1 MLEWLSRNYSA
12 DHSANDYSGFLFIYG
27 MRVVIIGPAYPL
39 RGGLATYNERLAR
52 AFQEAGDEVRLVTFS
67 LQYPN
72 FLFPGQTQF
81 SAEAGPVDLDIEVS
95 LNSVNPL
102 SWVRVG
108 RKIRSERPDLVVFRF
123 WLPFMG
129 PALGTVARLVRGN
142 GHTRVVAITDNVIP
156 HEKRPGDGPLTR
168 YFLSACDGFVTM
180 SRSVLSDL
188 KRLGFGELP
197 ALYRPHPLYDNF
209 GPIKSK
215 NLALKALALPDTLGY
230 LLFFG
235 FIRAYKGLDIL
246 LEAFADARLVALP
259 IKLIIAGEFYED
271 VAPYEELIQRHNLE
285 KRIIR
290 ATDFIPNERV
300 VDYFCAADL
309 IVQPYKNATQS
320 GVSQI
325 AYHFERPMLV
335 TDVGG
340 LAELILDGVV
350 GYVVPPAPAAIADAV
365 VDFYANHREQGFAAG
380 TREEKKQFSWSVM
393 VSALKEVARI

>member
-1 MLEWLSRNYSA
+1 MK
-12 DHSANDYSGFLFIYG
+12 
-27 MRVVIIGPAYPL
+27 VVIIGPAYPL

-52 AFQEAGDEVRLVTFS
+52 AFQAAGDEVRLITFS
-67 LQYPN
+67 LQYPD

-81 SAEAGPVDLDIEVS
+81 STEAGPADLEIEVS

-102 SWVRVG
+102 SWLAVG
-108 RKIRSERPDLVVFRF
+108 RRLRRARPDLVVFRF

-180 SRSVLSDL
+180 SRSVLADL
-188 KRLGFGELP
+188 QRLGFRRPP

-209 GPIKSK
+209 GP
-215 NLALKALALPDTLGY
+215 ALPKAAALAALGLDPAFRY
-230 LLFFG
+230 VLFFG

-246 LEAFADARLVALP
+246 LEAMADARVAALP
-259 IKLIIAGEFYED
+259 VKLLIAGEFYED
-271 VAPYEELIQRHNLE
+271 AAPYEALIKKYDLE
-285 KRIIR
+285 SRLVR

-300 VDYFCAADL
+300 AAYFSAANL
-309 IVQPYKNATQS
+309 VVQPYKNATQS
-320 GVSQI
+320 GVSQV
-325 AYHFERPMLV
+325 AYHFGRPMLV

-340 LAELILDGVV
+340 LAELIPAGVV
-350 GYVVPPAPAAIADAV
+350 GYVVPPMPAAIAEAL
-365 VDFYANHREQGFAAG
+365 VDFYTHNREEALAAG
-380 TREEKKQFSWSVM
+380 VRQEAKKFSWEVM
-393 VSALKEVARI
+393 VTALKEVAGLTG

>member
-1 MLEWLSRNYSA
+1 
-12 DHSANDYSGFLFIYG
+12 

-81 SAEAGPVDLDIEVS
+81 SAEEGPADLDIEVS

-108 RKIRSERPDLVVFRF
+108 RKIRSERPDVVVFRF

-129 PALGTVARLVRGN
+129 PALGTVARLVHSN
-142 GHTRVVAITDNVIP
+142 DHTRVVAITDNVIP
-156 HEKRPGDGPLTR
+156 HEKRPGDGLLTR
-168 YFLSACDGFVTM
+168 YFLRACDGFVTM
-180 SRSVLSDL
+180 SRSVLGDL
-188 KRLGFGELP
+188 ERLGFGKLP

-209 GPIKSK
+209 GPIKPK
-215 NLALKALALPDTLGY
+215 NLALKALNLPDTLGY

-271 VAPYEELIQRHNLE
+271 VAPYEELIQRYDLE
-285 KRIIR
+285 KRIIK

-340 LAELILDGVV
+340 LAELIPDGVV
-350 GYVVPPAPAAIADAV
+350 GYVVPPTPAAIADAV
-365 VDFYANHREQGFAAG
+365 VDFYVNHREQGFSAG

>member
-1 MLEWLSRNYSA
+1 MLRQA
-12 DHSANDYSGFLFIYG
+12 QHDVFKFILN

-81 SAEAGPVDLDIEVS
+81 STEPGPADLAIEVS

-102 SWVRVG
+102 SWLAVG
-108 RKIRSERPDLVVFRF
+108 RKLRRERPDVVIFRF

-188 KRLGFGELP
+188 QQLGFGRKP

-209 GPIKSK
+209 GPIKPK
-215 NLALKALALPDTLGY
+215 AVALAALKLPATTSY
-230 LLFFG
+230 VLFFG

-246 LEAFADARLVALP
+246 LEAWADARVAALP
-259 IKLIIAGEFYED
+259 VKLIIAGEFYED
-271 VAPYEELIQRHNLE
+271 AAPYEALIKQHQLE
-285 KRIIR
+285 GRIVR
-290 ATDFIPNERV
+290 ATDFIPNEKV

-309 IVQPYKNATQS
+309 ILQPYKNATQS

-340 LAELILDGVV
+340 LAELIPAGVV
-350 GYVVPPAPAAIADAV
+350 GYVVPPTPAAIADAV
-365 VDFYANHREQGFAAG
+365 VDFYAKQREEAFVTGVREQ
-380 TREEKKQFSWSVM
+380 KKQFSWPVM
-393 VSALKEVARI
+393 VAALKEVAGP

>member
-1 MLEWLSRNYSA
+1 MK
-12 DHSANDYSGFLFIYG
+12 
-27 MRVVIIGPAYPL
+27 VVIIGPAYPL

-52 AFQEAGDEVRLVTFS
+52 AFREAGDEVRLVTFS
-67 LQYPN
+67 LQYPD

-81 SAEAGPVDLDIEVS
+81 STEPGPTDLAIEVS

-102 SWVRVG
+102 SWLAVG
-108 RKIRSERPDLVVFRF
+108 RKLRRERPDLVVFRF

-129 PALGTVARLVRGN
+129 PALGTVARLAARN

-180 SRSVLSDL
+180 SRSVLTDL
-188 KRLGFGELP
+188 RQLGFGRKP

-209 GPIKSK
+209 GPVKPK
-215 NLALKALALPDTLGY
+215 TEALAALGLPDAMGY

-246 LEAFADARLVALP
+246 LEAFADTRLAQLP

-271 VAPYEELIQRHNLE
+271 AAPYEELIKRYQLE
-285 KRIIR
+285 NRIVR

-309 IVQPYKNATQS
+309 IMQPYKNATQS

-340 LAELILDGVV
+340 LAELIPDGVV
-350 GYVVPPAPAAIADAV
+350 GYVVPPTPKAIADAV
-365 VDFYANHREQGFAAG
+365 VDFYANQREETFAAG
-380 TREEKKQFSWSVM
+380 VRAQKKQFSWPVM
-393 VSALKEVARI
+393 VAALKEVAGSPTA

>member
-1 MLEWLSRNYSA
+1 MN
-12 DHSANDYSGFLFIYG
+12 
-27 MRVVIIGPAYPL
+27 VVIIGPAYPL

-52 AFQEAGDEVRLVTFS
+52 AFVEAGDQVRIVTFS
-67 LQYPN
+67 LQYPD

-81 SAEAGPVDLDIEVS
+81 STEPGPVDLDIEVS

-102 SWVRVG
+102 SWLSVG
-108 RKIRSERPDLVVFRF
+108 RRLRQQRPDLVIFRF

-142 GHTRVVAITDNVIP
+142 GHSRVVAITDNVIP
-156 HEKRPGDGPLTR
+156 HEKRPGDRPLTK

-180 SRSVLSDL
+180 SRSVLTDL
-188 KRLGFGELP
+188 QRLGFGRQP

-209 GPIKSK
+209 GPIKPK
-215 NLALKALALPDTLGY
+215 AAALAELDLPDKVGY

-235 FIRAYKGLDIL
+235 FIRAYKGLDIM
-246 LEAFADARLVALP
+246 LEAMADARLAVLP
-259 IKLIIAGEFYED
+259 VKLIIAGEYYED
-271 VAPYEELIQRHNLE
+271 AAPYEALIQKHGLE
-285 KRIIR
+285 ERIVR
-290 ATDFIPNERV
+290 ATDFIPNEKV

-309 IVQPYKNATQS
+309 VVQPYKNATQS

-340 LAELILDGVV
+340 LAELIPDGEV
-350 GYVVPPAPAAIADAV
+350 GYVVPPTPQAIADAV
-365 VDFYANHREQGFAAG
+365 VDFYTQQREDTFTAG
-380 TREEKKQFSWSVM
+380 VREHKKQFSWPVM
-393 VSALKEVARI
+393 VAALKEVARLS

>member
-1 MLEWLSRNYSA
+1 
-12 DHSANDYSGFLFIYG
+12 

-81 SAEAGPVDLDIEVS
+81 SAEAGPADLDIEVS

-108 RKIRSERPDLVVFRF
+108 RKIRSEQPDLVVFRF

-156 HEKRPGDGPLTR
+156 HEKRPGDGLLTR

-188 KRLGFGELP
+188 RRLGFGELP

-209 GPIKSK
+209 GPIKPK
-215 NLALKALALPDTLGY
+215 NSALKALALPDTLGY

-271 VAPYEELIQRHNLE
+271 VAPYEELIQRYNLE

-340 LAELILDGVV
+340 LAELIPDGVV

-393 VSALKEVARI
+393 VSALKEVART

>member
-1 MLEWLSRNYSA
+1 
-12 DHSANDYSGFLFIYG
+12 

-52 AFQEAGDEVRLVTFS
+52 AFQEEGDEVRIVTFS
-67 LQYPN
+67 LQYPD

-81 SAEAGPVDLDIEVS
+81 SAELGPVNLEIEVS
-95 LNSVNPL
+95 LNSVNPF
-102 SWVRVG
+102 SWLKVG
-108 RKIRSERPDLVVFRF
+108 RKLRAERPDLVIFRF

-188 KRLGFGELP
+188 QRLGFGRKP

-215 NLALKALALPDTLGY
+215 SEALSALRLPDATGY

-235 FIRAYKGLDIL
+235 FIRAYKGLDIM
-246 LEAFADARLVALP
+246 LEAFADKRLVAMP

-271 VAPYEELIQRHNLE
+271 AAPYEALIQRYNLE
-285 KRIIR
+285 ERIIR
-290 ATDFIPNERV
+290 ATDFIPNEKV

-340 LAELILDGVV
+340 LAELIPDGVV
-350 GYVVPPAPAAIADAV
+350 GYVVPPTPVAIADAV
-365 VDFYANHREQGFAAG
+365 VDFYAAKREEVFAAG
-380 TREEKKQFSWSVM
+380 VREQKKQFSWPIM
-393 VSALKEVARI
+393 VAALKEVAGL

>member
-1 MLEWLSRNYSA
+1 MK
-12 DHSANDYSGFLFIYG
+12 
-27 MRVVIIGPAYPL
+27 VVIIGPAYPL
-39 RGGLATYNERLAR
+39 RGGLATYDERLAR
-52 AFQEAGDEVRLVTFS
+52 AFQEAGDAVRIVTFS

-72 FLFPGQTQF
+72 VLFPGQTQF
-81 SAEAGPVDLDIEVS
+81 STEAGPVDLDIEVS

-102 SWVRVG
+102 SWLSVG
-108 RKIRSERPDLVVFRF
+108 RKLRAERPDLVIFRF

-142 GHTRVVAITDNVIP
+142 KHTRVVAITDNVIP
-156 HEKRPGDGPLTR
+156 HEKRPGDGLLTR

-180 SRSVLSDL
+180 SRSVLGDL
-188 KRLGFGELP
+188 QRLGYGQKP

-209 GPIKSK
+209 GPLKSK
-215 NLALKALALPDTLGY
+215 TDALAALKLPDTTGY

-246 LEAFADARLVALP
+246 LEAFADERLELLP

-271 VAPYEELIQRHNLE
+271 AAPYEALIQQYKLE

-340 LAELILDGVV
+340 LAELIPAGVV
-350 GYVVPPAPAAIADAV
+350 GYVVPPTPAAIADAV
-365 VDFYANHREQGFAAG
+365 VDFYAQKREAAFAAG
-380 TREEKKQFSWSVM
+380 VREQKKQFSWPVM
-393 VSALKEVARI
+393 VAALKEVAIGVKN

>member
-1 MLEWLSRNYSA
+1 MK
-12 DHSANDYSGFLFIYG
+12 
-27 MRVVIIGPAYPL
+27 VVIIGPAYPL

-67 LQYPN
+67 LQYPD

-81 SAEAGPVDLDIEVS
+81 STEPGPTDLDIEVS

-102 SWVRVG
+102 SWYTVG
-108 RKIRSERPDLVVFRF
+108 NKLRRERPDLVIFRF

-129 PALGTVARLVRGN
+129 PALGTVARLVQRN
-142 GHTRVVAITDNVIP
+142 RHTRVVAITDNVIP
-156 HEKRPGDGPLTR
+156 HEKRPGDRPLTK
-168 YFLSACDGFVTM
+168 YFLSACHGFVTM
-180 SRSVLSDL
+180 SRSVLADL
-188 KRLGFGELP
+188 RRLHFKQP
-197 ALYRPHPLYDNF
+197 AQYKPHPLYDNF
-209 GPIKSK
+209 GPLKPK
-215 NLALKALALPDTLGY
+215 AEALRGLGLSPEFGY

-246 LEAFADARLVALP
+246 LEAFADERLAQLP
-259 IKLIIAGEFYED
+259 VKLIIAGEYYED
-271 VAPYEELIQRHNLE
+271 AAPYEVLIAQHNLE
-285 KRIIR
+285 SRLIR
-290 ATDFIPNERV
+290 ATDFIPNEKV

-340 LAELILDGVV
+340 LAELIPDGEV
-350 GYVVPPAPAAIADAV
+350 GYVVPPKPKAIADAL
-365 VDFYANHREQGFAAG
+365 VDFYQHQREAEFTAG
-380 TREEKKQFSWSVM
+380 VWAKKKEFSWEEM
-393 VSALKEVARI
+393 VKALKEVANVA

>member
-1 MLEWLSRNYSA
+1 
-12 DHSANDYSGFLFIYG
+12 

-52 AFQEAGDEVRLVTFS
+52 AFQEEGDEVRIVTFS
-67 LQYPN
+67 LQYPD

-81 SAEAGPVDLDIEVS
+81 SAELGPVNLEIEVS
-95 LNSVNPL
+95 LNSVNPF
-102 SWVRVG
+102 SWFKVG
-108 RKIRSERPDLVVFRF
+108 RKLRAERPDLVIFRF

-188 KRLGFGELP
+188 QRLGFGRKP

-215 NLALKALALPDTLGY
+215 REALAALRLPDAIGY

-235 FIRAYKGLDIL
+235 FIRAYKGLDIM
-246 LEAFADARLVALP
+246 LEAFADKRLVAMP

-271 VAPYEELIQRHNLE
+271 AAPYEALIQRYNLE
-285 KRIIR
+285 ERIIR
-290 ATDFIPNERV
+290 ATDFIPNEKV
-300 VDYFCAADL
+300 VNYFCAADL

-340 LAELILDGVV
+340 LAELIPDGVV
-350 GYVVPPAPAAIADAV
+350 GYVVPPTPVAIADAV
-365 VDFYANHREQGFAAG
+365 VDFYAAKREEVFAAG
-380 TREEKKQFSWSVM
+380 VREQKKQFSWPIM
-393 VSALKEVARI
+393 VAALKEVAGL

>member
-1 MLEWLSRNYSA
+1 MLNE
-12 DHSANDYSGFLFIYG
+12 
-27 MRVVIIGPAYPL
+27 MKVVIIGPAYPL

-52 AFQEAGDEVRLVTFS
+52 AFKEAGDTVRIVTFS
-67 LQYPN
+67 LQYPD

-81 SAEAGPVDLDIEVS
+81 STEAGPADLDIEVS
-95 LNSVNPL
+95 LNSVNPF
-102 SWVRVG
+102 SWLKVG
-108 RKIRSERPDLVVFRF
+108 RQLRAERPDLVIFRF

-156 HEKRPGDGPLTR
+156 HEKRPGDRPLTR

-180 SRSVLSDL
+180 SRSVLQDL
-188 KRLGFGELP
+188 QLLGFGRKP
-197 ALYRPHPLYDNF
+197 AQYRPHPLYDNF
-209 GPIKSK
+209 GPIKPK
-215 NLALKALALPDTLGY
+215 AEALADLKLPDTVGY

-246 LEAFADARLVALP
+246 LEAFADARVAALP
-259 IKLIIAGEFYED
+259 VKLIIAGEFYED
-271 VAPYEELIQRHNLE
+271 AAPYEELIQRYKL
-285 KRIIR
+285 KDRIIR
-290 ATDFIPNERV
+290 ATDFIPNDV
-300 VDYFCAADL
+300 VVNYFCAADL

-340 LAELILDGVV
+340 LAELIPAGVV
-350 GYVVPPAPAAIADAV
+350 GYVVPPNAQAIADAV
-365 VDFYANHREQGFAAG
+365 VDFYTEKREDAFATGVREQ
-380 TREEKKQFSWSVM
+380 KKQFSWPVM
-393 VSALKEVARI
+393 VAALKEVAQRNLTP

>member
-1 MLEWLSRNYSA
+1 
-12 DHSANDYSGFLFIYG
+12 

-52 AFQEAGDEVRLVTFS
+52 AFQQAGDEVRIVTFS
-67 LQYPN
+67 LQYPD

-81 SAEAGPVDLDIEVS
+81 STEAAPADLAIEVS

-102 SWVRVG
+102 SWLALG
-108 RKIRSERPDLVVFRF
+108 RRLRAERPDVVVFRF

-142 GHTRVVAITDNVIP
+142 GHTRCVAITDNVIP

-180 SRSVLSDL
+180 SRSVLGDL
-188 KRLGFGELP
+188 RQLGFGQKP

-209 GPIKSK
+209 GPIKPK
-215 NLALKALALPDTLGY
+215 ADALAALNLPADCGY

-246 LEAFADARLVALP
+246 LEAWADTRVATLP

-271 VAPYEELIQRHNLE
+271 AAPYEELIRRYNLE
-285 KRIIR
+285 NRIIR
-290 ATDFIPNERV
+290 ATDFIPNEKV
-300 VDYFCAADL
+300 VHYFCAADL

-340 LAELILDGVV
+340 LAELIPDGVV
-350 GYVVPPAPAAIADAV
+350 GYVVPPTPAAIADAV
-365 VDFYANHREQGFAAG
+365 VDFYANQREAAFTEGVREQ
-380 TREEKKQFSWSVM
+380 KKQFSWEVM
-393 VSALKEVARI
+393 VAALKEVAGRAAH

>member
-1 MLEWLSRNYSA
+1 MN
-12 DHSANDYSGFLFIYG
+12 
-27 MRVVIIGPAYPL
+27 VVIIGPAYPL

-52 AFQEAGDEVRLVTFS
+52 AFREAGDEVRIITFS
-67 LQYPN
+67 LQYPD

-81 SAEAGPVDLDIEVS
+81 STEAGPADLDIEVS

-102 SWVRVG
+102 SWLRVG
-108 RKIRSERPDLVVFRF
+108 QKLRQQRPDLVIFRF

-168 YFLSACDGFVTM
+168 YFLRACDGFVTM
-180 SRSVLSDL
+180 SRSVLDDL
-188 KRLGFGELP
+188 RGLGFGSRP

-209 GPIKSK
+209 GPIKPK
-215 NLALKALALPDTLGY
+215 AAALAALGLPAEFRY
-230 LLFFG
+230 VLFFG

-246 LEAFADARLVALP
+246 LEAWADARLAALP
-259 IKLIIAGEFYED
+259 VKLVIAGEFYED
-271 VAPYEELIQRHNLE
+271 AAPYEALIQQHQLE
-285 KRIIR
+285 SRIVR
-290 ATDFIPNERV
+290 ATDFIPNEQV

-309 IVQPYKNATQS
+309 ILQPYKNATQS

-340 LAELILDGVV
+340 LAELIPAGVV
-350 GYVVPPAPAAIADAV
+350 GYVVPPTPAAIADAV
-365 VDFYANHREQGFAAG
+365 VDFYAQQREETFAAG
-380 TREEKKQFSWSVM
+380 VREQKKQFSWPVM
-393 VSALKEVARI
+393 VAALKEVAG

>member
-1 MLEWLSRNYSA
+1 
-12 DHSANDYSGFLFIYG
+12 

-39 RGGLATYNERLAR
+39 RGGLATYNEQLAR
-52 AFQEAGDEVRLVTFS
+52 AFRAAGDEVRLVTFS

-81 SAEAGPVDLDIEVS
+81 STEAGPSDLAIEVS
-95 LNSVNPL
+95 LNSVNAL
-102 SWVRVG
+102 SWLAVG
-108 RKIRSERPDLVVFRF
+108 RRLRRERPDLVVFRF

-129 PALGTVARLVRGN
+129 PALGTVARLVRRN

-156 HEKRPGDGPLTR
+156 HEKRPGDGLLTR
-168 YFLSACDGFVTM
+168 YFLRACDGFVTM

-188 KRLGFGELP
+188 QRLGFGDKP

-209 GPIKSK
+209 GPIKPK
-215 NLALKALALPDTLGY
+215 AKALAALKLPDNVGY

-246 LEAFADARLVALP
+246 LEAFEDARIAMLQ

-271 VAPYEELIQRHNLE
+271 AAPYKVVIQEYKLQDRLIL
-285 KRIIR
+285 
-290 ATDFIPNERV
+290 ATDFIPNEEV
-300 VDYFCAADL
+300 VNYFCAADL

-335 TDVGG
+335 TNVGG
-340 LAELILDGVV
+340 LAELIPAGVV
-350 GYVVPPAPAAIADAV
+350 GYVVPPTAAAIADAV
-365 VDFYANHREQGFAAG
+365 VDFYANRREAGFSAG
-380 TREEKKQFSWSVM
+380 VREEKKRFSWPAM
-393 VSALKEVARI
+393 VGALKEVAGR

>member
-1 MLEWLSRNYSA
+1 MN
-12 DHSANDYSGFLFIYG
+12 
-27 MRVVIIGPAYPL
+27 VVIIGPAYPL

-52 AFQEAGDEVRLVTFS
+52 AFREAGDEVRIVTFS

-72 FLFPGQTQF
+72 FLFPGQTQL
-81 SAEAGPVDLDIEVS
+81 STEAGPADLAIEVS

-102 SWVRVG
+102 SWLAVG
-108 RKIRSERPDLVVFRF
+108 RKLRRERPDLVIFRF

-156 HEKRPGDGPLTR
+156 HEQRPGDRPLTR

-188 KRLGFGELP
+188 QQLGFGRKP

-209 GPIKSK
+209 GPIKPK
-215 NLALKALALPDTLGY
+215 AAALAALSLPATVGY

-246 LEAFADARLVALP
+246 LEAWADARVATLP
-259 IKLIIAGEFYED
+259 IKLMIAGEFYED
-271 VAPYEELIQRHNLE
+271 AAPYEALIERHQLE
-285 KRIIR
+285 NRLVR
-290 ATDFIPNERV
+290 ATDFIPNELV
-300 VDYFCAADL
+300 ADYFCAADL
-309 IVQPYKNATQS
+309 VVQPYKNATQS

-340 LAELILDGVV
+340 LAELIPDGVV
-350 GYVVPPAPAAIADAV
+350 GYVVPPTPAAIANAV
-365 VDFYANHREQGFAAG
+365 VDFYTGKREAAFAAG
-380 TREEKKQFSWSVM
+380 AREQKKQFSWPLM
-393 VSALKEVARI
+393 VAALKEVAGRLK

>member
-1 MLEWLSRNYSA
+1 
-12 DHSANDYSGFLFIYG
+12 

-39 RGGLATYNERLAR
+39 RGGLATYNEQLAR
-52 AFQEAGDEVRLVTFS
+52 AFRAAGDEVRLVTFS

-81 SAEAGPVDLDIEVS
+81 STEAGPSDLAIEVS

-102 SWVRVG
+102 SWLAVG
-108 RKIRSERPDLVVFRF
+108 RRLRRERPDLVVFRF

-129 PALGTVARLVRGN
+129 PALGTVARLVRRN

-156 HEKRPGDGPLTR
+156 HEKRPGDRLLTR
-168 YFLSACDGFVTM
+168 YFLRACDGFVTM

-188 KRLGFGELP
+188 QRLGFGGKP

-209 GPIKSK
+209 GPIKPK
-215 NLALKALALPDTLGY
+215 AKALAALKLPDNVGY

-246 LEAFADARLVALP
+246 LEAFADARIAMLP

-271 VAPYEELIQRHNLE
+271 AAPYKSVIQQYKLQDRLIL
-285 KRIIR
+285 
-290 ATDFIPNERV
+290 ATDFIPNEEV
-300 VDYFCAADL
+300 VNYFCAADL

-335 TDVGG
+335 TNVGG
-340 LAELILDGVV
+340 LAELIPAGVV
-350 GYVVPPAPAAIADAV
+350 GYVVPPTAAAIADAV
-365 VDFYANHREQGFAAG
+365 VDFYANWREAGFAAG
-380 TREEKKQFSWSVM
+380 VREEKKRFSWPAM
-393 VSALKEVARI
+393 VGALKEVAGR

>member
-1 MLEWLSRNYSA
+1 
-12 DHSANDYSGFLFIYG
+12 

-52 AFQEAGDEVRLVTFS
+52 AFREAGDEVRIVTFS

-81 SAEAGPVDLDIEVS
+81 STEPGPDDLNIEVS

-102 SWVRVG
+102 SWLALG
-108 RKIRSERPDLVVFRF
+108 RRLRRERPDLVVFRF

-156 HEKRPGDGPLTR
+156 HEKRPGDRPLTR
-168 YFLSACDGFVTM
+168 YFLGACDGFVTM
-180 SRSVLSDL
+180 SRAVLDDL
-188 KRLGFGELP
+188 RGLGFGGQP

-209 GPIKSK
+209 GPMKPK
-215 NLALKALALPDTLGY
+215 AAALAALGLPATTGY
-230 LLFFG
+230 VLFFG
-235 FIRAYKGLDIL
+235 FIRAYKGLDML
-246 LEAFADARLVALP
+246 LEAWADARIAALP
-259 IKLIIAGEFYED
+259 VKLIIAGEFYED
-271 VAPYEELIQRHNLE
+271 AAPYEALIKQHQLE
-285 KRIIR
+285 SRIVR
-290 ATDFIPNERV
+290 ATDFIPNEKV

-309 IVQPYKNATQS
+309 VLQPYKNATQS

-325 AYHFERPMLV
+325 AYHFEQPMLV

-340 LAELILDGVV
+340 LAELIPDGVV
-350 GYVVPPAPAAIADAV
+350 GYVVPPTPGAIADAI
-365 VDFYANHREQGFAAG
+365 VDFYANQREAAFAAG
-380 TREEKKQFSWSVM
+380 VREEKKQFSWPVM
-393 VSALKEVARI
+393 VAALKEVAGVR